1 MPRSPF
7 DRSTALGTALHG
19 LLAAAAAL
27 LVTGCQSIALAVAN
41 TGVGPADASVVH
53 DPTRGLALDVYRPAL
68 AKGATAPVVVFLYGG
83 GWKTGSRDRYRFV
96 GQRLAERGI
105 LAVVADYRTYPLVT
119 FPGFVE
125 DGARALAWA
134 RRHAPEYSGDPD
146 RVFIAGHSAGAQ
158 IAALIGTDPRYL
170 AAHGMTAS
178 DLAGVIG
185 LAGPYDFVI
194 SGGYRPVFGEPALW
208 PQAQAIN
215 YVDGNEPPFLLIHG
229 TEDRVVEAR
238 DSQQLADKLR
248 ANGVRAQLLWLPG
261 AGHLAPMAA
270 IYAPSRHPEVLESI
284 VQFTA
289 TGEAPAPEIV
299 FTYRTYKFN

>member
-1 MPRSPF
+1 MLRSRCS
-7 DRSTALGTALHG
+7 RSIVQGTALRG

-27 LVTGCQSIALAVAN
+27 LVTGCQSLAFAVAN
-41 TGVGPADASVVH
+41 TGVGPADATVVH
-53 DPTRGLALDVYRPAL
+53 DPLRGLALDVYRPTL
-68 AKGATAPVVVFLYGG
+68 AEGATAPVVVFLYGG
-83 GWKTGSRDRYRFV
+83 GWKTGSRDQYRFV

-105 LAVVADYRTYPLVT
+105 LAVVADYRTYPAVT

-125 DGARALAWA
+125 DGASAVAWA

-170 AAHGMTAS
+170 AAHGMEAT

-185 LAGPYDFVI
+185 LSGPYDFVI
-194 SGGYRPVFGEPALW
+194 SGSYRAVFGEPALW

-248 ANGVRAQLLWLPG
+248 FNGVQARLLWLPG
-261 AGHLAPMAA
+261 AGHVAPMAA

-284 VQFTA
+284 VQFTTGAQPPEVVIA
-289 TGEAPAPEIV
+289 TNYHKDAI
-299 FTYRTYKFN
+299 N